1 MKTYP
6 TIGHWNEG
14 ILGAPIFGFDKL
26 DGSNI
31 RAEWSKKRSWYKFG
45 TKRMMIDHTHDQ
57 FGEAVTLFMNKYAE
71 DLERKFK
78 DDKDMRKQLRF
89 VVFVEFLGE
98 NSFAGFHEDEPHD
111 VVLFDVNQHNKGI
124 LEPREFLKKFDDL
137 HIPDLVYQGNY
148 NKEFINAVK
157 HNELEKHL
165 KEGVVVKGSRLT
177 KRKTQELIWMCKVK
191 THEWVKKVKERIG
204 EQALANEF
212 NGKLNLINDV
222 E

>member
-14 ILGAPIFGFDKL
+14 ILGEPIFGFDKL

-31 RAEWSKKRSWYKFG
+31 RAEWSKKRGWYKFG
-45 TKRMMIDHTHDQ
+45 TKKMIIDHTHPN
-57 FGEAVTLFMNKYAE
+57 FGESVILFMNKYAE
-71 DLERKFK
+71 DLERKFR

-89 VVFVEFLGE
+89 VVFMEYLGE
-98 NSFAGFHEDEPHD
+98 NSFAGFHEDEEHD

-124 LEPREFLKKFDDL
+124 LEPKEFLRKFGDL
-137 HIPDLVYQGNY
+137 HIPELVYRGNY

-157 HNELEKHL
+157 HNELDYHL

-191 THEWVKKVKERIG
+191 THEWVNKIKQRIG

-212 NGKLNLINDV
+212 NGKLNLIKDV

>member
-6 TIGHWNEG
+6 TIGHWNDG
-14 ILGAPIFGFDKL
+14 IFGEPIFGFDKL

-31 RAEWSKKRSWYKFG
+31 RAEWSKKRGWYKFG
-45 TKRMMIDHTHDQ
+45 TKKMIIDQTHDR
-57 FGEAVTLFMNKYAE
+57 FGEAVTLFLNKYSE

-89 VVFVEFLGE
+89 VVFMEYFGE
-98 NSFAGFHEDEPHD
+98 NSFAGFHEDEEHD

-124 LEPREFLKKFDDL
+124 LEPKEFLKKFDDL
-137 HIPDLVYQGNY
+137 HIPEIVYVGNY
-148 NKEFINAVK
+148 NKEFINRVK
-157 HNELEKHL
+157 HNELDFYL

-191 THEWVKKVKERIG
+191 THEWVNKVRQRIG
-204 EQALANEF
+204 QQALANEF
-212 NGKLNLINDV
+212 NGKLDLINDV
-222 E
+222 Q